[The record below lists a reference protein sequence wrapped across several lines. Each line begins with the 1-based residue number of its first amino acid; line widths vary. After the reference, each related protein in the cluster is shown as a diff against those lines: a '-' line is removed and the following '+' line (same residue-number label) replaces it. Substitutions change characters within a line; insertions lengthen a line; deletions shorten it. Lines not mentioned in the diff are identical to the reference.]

1 VEDHRST
8 PISDALRGSFHA
20 GRSARTLG
28 VMRRLNTISQRGAA
42 RRSRK
47 RARRVDVERVGAIT
61 VRLHHPR
68 VTARTTPA
76 LLWAHGGGYV
86 IGTAAPDDALCR
98 VVAEQL
104 NVLVAAVDYR
114 LAPEH
119 PFPVP
124 LEDCHDALVW
134 LAARPDVDAERIAI
148 GGASAG
154 GGLAAALALLARD
167 RGVVTPVL
175 QLLAYPMLDD
185 RTTLRTDI
193 DERHLRLWNCA
204 SNRFGWSCYLG
215 TTPGQPAPSTR
226 QPVNRHGDQ
235 SRHHPGHVPRM
246 VTRDPHTFLR
256 NCRALRS
263 KRRRTWEVAAGS
275 GTGDGDRDEQQFS
288 WRVGVQRDELLL
300 VTVDAR
306 ARGQAAPHV
315 AHEYIDLTIRV
326 IGHQIIRG

>member
-1 VEDHRST
+1 
-8 PISDALRGSFHA
+8 
-20 GRSARTLG
+20 
-28 VMRRLNTISQRGAA
+28 MRRLGTMSQRGAA
-42 RRSRK
+42 RRSRNG
-47 RARRVDVERVGAIT
+47 ARRVDVERVGAIT

-68 VTARTTPA
+68 ATARTTPA

-86 IGTAAPDDALCR
+86 MGTAAQDDALCR

-167 RGVVTPVL
+167 RGVVTPAL
-175 QLLAYPMLDD
+175 QLLSYPMLDD
-185 RTTLRTDI
+185 RTTVRTDI

-215 TTPGQPAPSTR
+215 TTPGRPAVPGGAV
-226 QPVNRHGDQ
+226 PARHDDLSGLPPAWIGVGALDLFYEEDLAYAD
-235 SRHHPGHVPRM
+235 R
-246 VTRDPHTFLR
+246 LR
-256 NCRALRS
+256 
-263 KRRRTWEVAAGS
+263 AAGVACEVEVV
-275 GTGDGDRDEQQFS
+275 DGAFHGFDSVRPNASVTQRYRAAQLQALAGPLRTNAAIDETS
-288 WRVGVQRDELLL
+288 
-300 VTVDAR
+300 
-306 ARGQAAPHV
+306 
-315 AHEYIDLTIRV
+315 
-326 IGHQIIRG
+326 